1 MEQKNAVATS
11 KLHSFAQADDI
22 VGIRVTNTDP
32 STDVTQSLAGSEAY
46 FDRDETVGEQL
57 AQHIPDGALDTGF
70 DPLPQTPPY
79 HFNDTT
85 TLEPIYS
92 DQ

>member
-11 KLHSFAQADDI
+11 KLHAFAQASDI
-22 VGIRVTNTDP
+22 VGIRVENTDP

-57 AQHIPDGALDTGF
+57 AQQVASESLDAGF